1 MDASATNATA
11 GARKAVFITGAASG
25 IGLAAAK
32 RFAAEGWFVGLSD
45 IDAPGLKAAL
55 VAIGP
60 DNGSVHR
67 LDVRDRSAWTAVLA
81 DFAKVTKGRLDLLL
95 NNAGVARFGP
105 FESHEDADIDLQ
117 LDVNI
122 KGVISGARAALPW
135 LKATPGSR
143 LVNISSCAGLYGSP
157 GLAVYSATKFAVRG
171 LSEALDVEFA
181 PQGVSV
187 ACVMPWFVET
197 PILNAS
203 QPGSNANMSDALK
216 AGGLPVYPV
225 EDAAEV
231 IWRAAHGKDLH
242 YFVGKRAKQM
252 RFATSH
258 MPGAV
263 RKQLRSRPPLAT

>member
-1 MDASATNATA
+1 MNATA
-11 GARKAVFITGAASG
+11 EGRKAVFITGAASG
-25 IGLAAAK
+25 IGLASAK

-45 IDAPGLKAAL
+45 IDGIGLKAAL

-60 DNGSVHR
+60 ANGAIFK
-67 LDVRDRSAWTAVLA
+67 LDVRDRAAWAAALA
-81 DFAKVTKGRLDLLL
+81 DFAKLTEGRVDVLV

-105 FESHEDADIDLQ
+105 FDSHEDADIDLQ
-117 LDVNI
+117 LDINI
-122 KGVISGARAALPW
+122 KGVINGARAGLPW

-143 LVNISSCAGLYGSP
+143 LINISSCAGLYGSP

-181 PQGVSV
+181 PQGVAV

-197 PILNAS
+197 AILNAS
-203 QPGSNANMSDALK
+203 SPGSNTNMSDVLK
-216 AGGLPVYPV
+216 GGGLPVYPV

-231 IWRAAHGKDLH
+231 VWKAAHGRDLH

-252 RFATSH
+252 RFASSH
-258 MPGAV
+258 MPGTV
-263 RKQLRSRPPLAT
+263 RKQLRSRPILQS

>member
-1 MDASATNATA
+1 MTASAN
-11 GARKAVFITGAASG
+11 GRKTVFITGAASG
-25 IGLAAAK
+25 IGLASAK

-45 IDAPGLKAAL
+45 IDSLGLKAAL
-55 VAIGP
+55 AAIGP
-60 DNGSVHR
+60 ENGSAHR
-67 LDVRDRSAWTAVLA
+67 LDVRDRYAWTGVLA
-81 DFAKVTKGRLDLLL
+81 DFTRQTGGRLDVLI

-117 LDVNI
+117 LDINI
-122 KGVISGARAALPW
+122 KGVINGARAGLPH

-187 ACVMPWFVET
+187 SCVMPWFVET

-203 QPGSNANMSDALK
+203 QPGSNANMSDVLK
-216 AGGLPVYPV
+216 GGGLPVYPV

-231 IWRAAHGKDLH
+231 VWRAAHGKDLH

-252 RFATSH
+252 RFASNH
-258 MPGAV
+258 MPGSL
-263 RKQLRSRPPLAT
+263 RKQLRSRQPLTT

>member
-1 MDASATNATA
+1 MSVDAGN
-11 GARKAVFITGAASG
+11 RKAVFITGAASG

-45 IDAPGLKAAL
+45 IDATGLKAAL

-60 DNGSVHR
+60 ANGSTHR
-67 LDVRDRSAWTAVLA
+67 LDVRDRAAWTAALA
-81 DFAKVTKGRLDLLL
+81 EFTGQTGGRLNVLL

-105 FESHEDADIDLQ
+105 FESHEDADVDLQ
-117 LDVNI
+117 LDINI

-197 PILNAS
+197 PILNAGA
-203 QPGSNANMSDALK
+203 PGSNQSMADTLRG
-216 AGGLPVYPV
+216 GGLPVYPV

-231 IWRAAHGKDLH
+231 IWRAVHGKELH

-252 RFATSH
+252 RFASNH
-258 MPGAV
+258 MPGAL
-263 RKQLRSRPPLAT
+263 RKQLRSRPLLTQT

>member
-1 MDASATNATA
+1 MST
-11 GARKAVFITGAASG
+11 GAERRKAVFITGAASG

-32 RFAAEGWFVGLSD
+32 RFAAEGWFVGLAD
-45 IDAPGLKAAL
+45 IDLAGLKAAL
-55 VAIGP
+55 LAVDP
-60 DNGSVHR
+60 SNGSVHP
-67 LDVRDRSAWTAVLA
+67 LDVRDRAAWTTALA
-81 DFAKVTKGRLDLLL
+81 DFADRTGGRLNVLL

-105 FESHEDADIDLQ
+105 FESHDEADIELQ

-143 LVNISSCAGLYGSP
+143 LINISSCAGLYGSP

-203 QPGSNANMSDALK
+203 RPGGNVNMADVLK
-216 AGGLPVYPV
+216 ASGLPVYPV

-231 IWRAAHGKDLH
+231 IWRAVHGKALH
-242 YFVGKRAKQM
+242 YFVGRRARQM
-252 RFATSH
+252 RFASSH
-258 MPGAV
+258 MPGVV
-263 RKQLRSRPPLAT
+263 RKQLRSRPPLA

>member
-1 MDASATNATA
+1 MSSAE
-11 GARKAVFITGAASG
+11 GRKAVFITGAASG
-25 IGLAAAK
+25 IGLASAK

-45 IDAPGLKAAL
+45 IDTVGLKAAL

-60 DNGSVHR
+60 ANGAIFR
-67 LDVRDRSAWTAVLA
+67 LDVRDRAAWTAALA
-81 DFAKVTKGRLDLLL
+81 DFAKLTEGRLDVML
-95 NNAGVARFGP
+95 NNAGVAKFGL

-117 LDVNI
+117 LDINV

-143 LVNISSCAGLYGSP
+143 LINISSCAGLYGSP

-171 LSEALDVEFA
+171 LSEALDIEWKA
-181 PQGVSV
+181 HGVSV
-187 ACVMPWFVET
+187 ACVMPWFIET
-197 PILNAS
+197 PILAVGA
-203 QPGSNANMSDALK
+203 PGSNQDMAQTLRD
-216 AGGLPVYPV
+216 GGLPVYPV

-231 IWRAAHGKDLH
+231 VWRAVHGKDLH

-252 RFATSH
+252 RFASNH

-263 RKQLRSRPPLAT
+263 RKQLRSRSILPS